1 MRKKHR
7 RRETGEAILTK
18 YGANRSDL
26 LDQQR
31 RGILTD
37 PELLDALDL
46 LEEEVDADTEPAG

>member
-18 YGANRSDL
+18 YGADRSEL

-31 RGILTD
+31 RGRLTD
-37 PELLDALDL
+37 PELIDALDL
-46 LEEEVDADTEPAG
+46 LEEGGDTDPEPAG